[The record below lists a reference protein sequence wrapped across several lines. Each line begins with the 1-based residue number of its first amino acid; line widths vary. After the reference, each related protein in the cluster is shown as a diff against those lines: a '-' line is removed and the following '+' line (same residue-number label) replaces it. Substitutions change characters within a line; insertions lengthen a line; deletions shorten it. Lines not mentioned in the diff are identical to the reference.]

1 MLSPNQ
7 IEREARA
14 MRAAEVNRIW
24 NALRGAISAK
34 FAAILEVWGAF
45 RRTPGLRA

>member
-1 MLSPNQ
+1 MMSPSQ

-14 MRAAEVNRIW
+14 LRAAEVSRLW
-24 NALRGAISAK
+24 SEFRTA
-34 FAAILEVWGAF
+34 FAAKLNAVLEVWAAF